1 MNFSL
6 VSGSSHP
13 EFSKK
18 LAHLLG
24 KELFPL
30 TKKEFARGEFSFQF
44 DTPLPEKTVLII
56 QTLRPN
62 FLTHDL
68 WELLLLSDTIKRA
81 GAREIYAVIPHFSCV
96 RPDKKRKSRFES
108 VSASLWSRLLKE
120 SGVNGVFTTESF
132 TQNIPELFS
141 LPVYTV
147 PYFSILEN
155 RIRNLSLSS
164 PVIIAQNYKDLS
176 LSLDMAEILHYPLA
190 VLPHADISRNLP
202 EDIDILGNIENMTPL
217 FIQEIID
224 TAGTVCSAKKHIVD
238 HGAKDEAYLI
248 GVHGL
253 FSGPAEERIRH
264 TQFHKIITTDSI
276 PKSLGSEMEYEQISF
291 VSEFAKCIQEVL

>member
-1 MNFSL
+1 
-6 VSGSSHP
+6 
-13 EFSKK
+13 
-18 LAHLLG
+18 
-24 KELFPL
+24 
-30 TKKEFARGEFSFQF
+30 
-44 DTPLPEKTVLII
+44 
-56 QTLRPN
+56 
-62 FLTHDL
+62 
-68 WELLLLSDTIKRA
+68 
-81 GAREIYAVIPHFSCV
+81 
-96 RPDKKRKSRFES
+96 
-108 VSASLWSRLLKE
+108 
-120 SGVNGVFTTESF
+120 
-132 TQNIPELFS
+132 
-141 LPVYTV
+141 
-147 PYFSILEN
+147 
-155 RIRNLSLSS
+155 
-164 PVIIAQNYKDLS
+164 
-176 LSLDMAEILHYPLA
+176 MAEILHYPLA